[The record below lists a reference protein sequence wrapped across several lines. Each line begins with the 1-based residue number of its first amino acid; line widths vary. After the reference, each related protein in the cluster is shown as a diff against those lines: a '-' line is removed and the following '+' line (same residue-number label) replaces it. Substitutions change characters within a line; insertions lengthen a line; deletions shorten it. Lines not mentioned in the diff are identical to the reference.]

1 MPNLRNR
8 IERLE
13 RHSLKSRPSDFG
25 EVQIAALA
33 SWADVQLQLL
43 IEAEKART
51 AQRALTPEESSIL
64 QAYESVVQ
72 KECINL
78 GFGSVTECQQ
88 WYTRMSS
95 VKVWA
100 KRPTR

>member
-13 RHSLKSRPSDFG
+13 RHSLKHRPSDFG

-33 SWADVQLQLL
+33 SWPDAQLQLL
-43 IEAEKART
+43 IEAGTAKT
-51 AQRALTPEESSIL
+51 AQRALTAEESSIFE
-64 QAYESVVQ
+64 AYESAVH
-72 KECINL
+72 KECIKL

-88 WYTRMSS
+88 WYARISS
-95 VKVWA
+95 AVWA
-100 KRPTR
+100 RRPTR